1 MTTSPSAVPTGAPRS
16 ATSADELV
24 RAVVG
29 DVRDHGLT
37 RIGADG
43 QDVVELLS
51 VGTVLTDPRARLM
64 TSELHPAVVN
74 PGLAVAR
81 FLYLLS
87 GSNSLEAI
95 AFYSPA
101 ARRFSDDGLTMP
113 GGAHGFRLFRPTPST
128 DQVARLLDVLRSEP
142 ARNRGAVTVYFPDD
156 CGSPTVDLTCVMGA
170 LFTLKSGALQTL
182 VTMRANDALR
192 LLWYDLFEF
201 SMLGEFAAA
210 SCGYPLG
217 AYYHS
222 SFVMM
227 LIGAANGS
235 LADELRH
242 ESVRTKPMAPMPPVL
257 ETTRRDV
264 VLAEAILRSRATTGT
279 TADFQGLIDELGAR
293 HEPYWADLLAAAAL
307 QGRWVNRGREVV
319 AAEVD
324 RLRLPGTAEVSE
336 LVRANSVR
344 MLRQRGSRPD
354 RAPAPQS

>member
-1 MTTSPSAVPTGAPRS
+1 MGPPTGATGAPLAA
-16 ATSADELV
+16 ATADELV

-29 DVRDHGLT
+29 EVHDHGNFRT
-37 RIGADG
+37 GADG
-43 QDVVELLS
+43 QDVMELLS
-51 VGTVLTDPRARLM
+51 VGTVLTNPRARLM
-64 TSELHPAVVN
+64 TSELQPSVIN

-87 GSNSLEAI
+87 GSNSLDAI

-113 GGAHGFRLFRPTPST
+113 GGSHGFRLFRPSPSA
-128 DQVARLLDVLRSEP
+128 DQFARLLDVLRREP

-170 LFTLKSGALQTL
+170 LFTVKSGELQTL

-210 SCGYPLG
+210 ACGHPLG

-227 LIGAANGS
+227 LIGSTSGPIVS
-235 LADELRH
+235 EFRH
-242 ESVRTKPMAPMPPVL
+242 ESVRTPPMAPMPPVL

-264 VLAEAILRSRATTGT
+264 VRAEAMVRSRAPAGT
-279 TADFQGLIDELGAR
+279 TLDFQGLVDELVAR
-293 HEPYWADLLAAAAL
+293 HEPYWADLLVAAAL
-307 QGRWVNRGREVV
+307 QGRWVNRGPQV
-319 AAEVD
+319 A
-324 RLRLPGTAEVSE
+324 TAEIDRVRVPDTAQVSE
-336 LVRANSVR
+336 LVRINSVR

-354 RAPAPQS
+354 RVPTPPS